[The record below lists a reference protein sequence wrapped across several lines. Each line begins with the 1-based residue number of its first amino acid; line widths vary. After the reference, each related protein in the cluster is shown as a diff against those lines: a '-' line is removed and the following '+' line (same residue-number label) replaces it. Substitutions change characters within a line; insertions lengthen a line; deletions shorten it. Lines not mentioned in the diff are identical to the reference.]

1 MTAGD
6 EAVNGVW
13 DSSRFRAL
21 RFLVMEGP
29 EPVTDYLRG
38 VNGHLNEL
46 QSSGEGCS
54 PCRKSTRCLIPPV
67 YRKELLQL
75 VKLAGPVVRSAY
87 GFLLEHYAGPQN
99 KPHFKL
105 NISPSTLRYTD
116 NPQLI

>member
-1 MTAGD
+1 MDFSAWIKRGISAVPVTAGD

-13 DSSRFRAL
+13 DPSRFRAF

-54 PCRKSTRCLIPPV
+54 PCRKSTRCLISPV
-67 YRKELLQL
+67 YWNELLQL
-75 VKLAGPVVRSAY
+75 VKLAGPVVRRIIEALKNY
-87 GFLLEHYAGPQN
+87 FFPTV
-99 KPHFKL
+99 KMKF
-105 NISPSTLRYTD
+105 
-116 NPQLI
+116 

>member
-1 MTAGD
+1 MSVTAGD

-13 DSSRFRAL
+13 DPSRFRAF

-67 YRKELLQL
+67 YWNELLQL
-75 VKLAGPVVRSAY
+75 VKLAGPVVRRIIEALKNY
-87 GFLLEHYAGPQN
+87 FFP
-99 KPHFKL
+99 
-105 NISPSTLRYTD
+105 TD
-116 NPQLI
+116 EILKTCFILS